1 MSKILHP
8 TPPRPPSMSQGR
20 SQAKRTLPIKK
31 ILLIGGPLFAV
42 VVVAALWWL
51 FYGGEEPAE
60 VDLST
65 AVAEFATATVA
76 EESAPA
82 GGSAAA
88 GGGGGGPSES
98 VDDPVTSTSTAATS
112 EGTGAVEGSA
122 GGGGSESP
130 ELAANPVTVTSATAP
145 GGGSDGGGGGG
156 PSEPVVNPVA
166 AAADPIAGTWTIYE
180 GVAGSFAGFQVDGD
194 VTVVGRTEGVSGFIR
209 ISAGRL
215 EATEVT
221 VDMSG
226 IEAYRPM
233 RGRLI
238 HRALATDRFPTS
250 TFVQTESVALPANA
264 ADGVAFSLKA
274 KGDMTIKGITN
285 PVVFALEVQLT
296 DNGIV
301 IVGSAGVR
309 YDDFGVR
316 APSVPIAV
324 SIKDHGTVEFQLL
337 FTR

>member
-1 MSKILHP
+1 MKNPCKYIV
-8 TPPRPPSMSQGR
+8 
-20 SQAKRTLPIKK
+20 I
-31 ILLIGGPLFAV
+31 
-42 VVVAALWWL
+42 VAAAVLAA
-51 FYGGEEPAE
+51 GS
-60 VDLST
+60 V
-65 AVAEFATATVA
+65 AVAASSSFSDVASDHPQLGDIEYAVAQGWFQGYGDGTFKPDRAVTQKQITTVIGRAFPEGLTRADLATFLR
-76 EESAPA
+76 
-82 GGSAAA
+82 GGT
-88 GGGGGGPSES
+88 
-98 VDDPVTSTSTAATS
+98 DR
-112 EGTGAVEGSA
+112 
-122 GGGGSESP
+122 
-130 ELAANPVTVTSATAP
+130 LAANRVTVTSATASSGGTAP

-180 GVAGSFAGFQVDGD
+180 GVAGSFAGFRVDEDLTFGD

-264 ADGVAFSLKA
+264 ADGVAFSLEA